1 MMKQNGTLQIK
12 TSTKPLPS
20 LQPMVDWYLKHN
32 LLSGEKCISHRD
44 AFVCNINHFREKV
57 LSGTL
62 SVHEIVDLFFNNAH
76 FWALKSFHKN
86 NVYLPVRSEFERLRP
101 WTTIP
106 GSYQNFE
113 DIYSWIESRIQPLG
127 ATQLV
132 IYDLSLW
139 LSALD
144 PSDNLLPRDY
154 VYVHATPMTAY
165 KRLYVKGFVKHKPKH
180 PNDIIPITAF
190 PSPFNLLTAYEIE
203 DLLCNIGKCL
213 KRLTQANGKPINP
226 CVSTG
231 NTPSTSGVNPYD
243 DLMIIT
249 KMFLY

>member
-1 MMKQNGTLQIK
+1 MKKQNGTLQIA

-32 LLSGEKCISHRD
+32 LLSGNKCVSHQD
-44 AFVCNINHFREKV
+44 AFVCNIKNFREKV

-62 SVHEIVDLFFNNAH
+62 SDQEIVDLFFKNEH
-76 FWALKSFHKN
+76 FWALKSFWKSK
-86 NVYLPVRSEFERLRP
+86 VYVPVREEFERLRP
-101 WTTIP
+101 WTQIP
-106 GSYQNFE
+106 GNYQNFE
-113 DIYSWIESRIQPLG
+113 DIYSWIESKIQPLG
-127 ATQLV
+127 ATRLV

-144 PSDNLLPRDY
+144 SSGNLLPRDY

-165 KRLYVKGFVKHKPKH
+165 KRLYTKGYVKHKPKH
-180 PNDIIPITAF
+180 PNDIIPKTAF

-213 KRLTQANGKPINP
+213 KRLTQANDKLINP
-226 CVSTG
+226 CVSIG
-231 NTPSTSGVNPYD
+231 NNPSTLGVNPYD

-249 KMFLY
+249 KMLLY